1 MYLSPEIKVT
11 LYKPKTMISRLT
23 ITSAFISV
31 LLIAAVLLTKGC
43 KSTAPTTAANAD
55 FDTLI
60 TNQSISGP
68 LLVLT
73 VKKGEAFNYPLMAAW
88 TEGKDSVYLQTLYVP
103 ESIATS
109 IFRHGQA
116 DKGKWMPGEIRR
128 PAALPYWG
136 HSRGIKA
143 ADGFYI
149 PSADKP
155 MPDAVTGATP
165 TTDFV
170 LKTNL
175 DLDNTAVFTVY
186 FEINQSWDWNEYW
199 TNNKYP
205 DNDAYKSS
213 SQPAIVYAA
222 QVDMNDLKEVY
233 KLSPVGHSHPAGE
246 NGQLFS
252 DLSTLTSALRIIEI
266 AEIRIVKN

>member
-1 MYLSPEIKVT
+1 
-11 LYKPKTMISRLT
+11 MISRIT
-23 ITSAFISV
+23 KTSA
-31 LLIAAVLLTKGC
+31 LLSALIIAAVLLAKGC
-43 KSTAPTTAANAD
+43 KSPAHTTASHPD
-55 FDTLI
+55 FDTVI
-60 TNQSISGP
+60 TNESISGP

-73 VKKGEAFNYPLMAAW
+73 VKKGDAFNYPLMAVW
-88 TEGKDSVYLQTLYVP
+88 TEEKDSAYLQTLYVP

-136 HSRGIKA
+136 HSRGVKA
-143 ADGFYI
+143 NDGLYI

-170 LKTNL
+170 LKTGL
-175 DLDNTAVFTVY
+175 DLQNKEVFTVY

-205 DNDAYKSS
+205 ENDAYKSS

-222 QVDMNDLKEVY
+222 HIDMSNLKEVY
-233 KLSPVGHSHPAGE
+233 KLSPLGHSHPTGE
-246 NGQLFS
+246 NGSLFR
-252 DLSTLTSALRIIEI
+252 DLSTLTSALRIVES
-266 AEIRIVKN
+266 AEVRIIKN